1 MKRKTK
7 PVRKSKRTQI
17 KQLLSAVP
25 GRFSHNVNYQKPGGS
40 YNRTQAIVSLNA
52 AKLPSG
58 GGPNQSIPRVYT
70 PTQTVQPTYTSSRSS
85 SWETKA
91 ADAALSGAAFW
102 TAGKVLE
109 KATQVAPQVVTKSGS
124 WLSGLWNTVK
134 GAAED
139 AWNTVKGTGEALG
152 EDIATGD
159 VGGAVIELG
168 ELAPEVVAAA

>member
-1 MKRKTK
+1 MKRKIK
-7 PVRKSKRTQI
+7 PIRKGKRTQI

-25 GRFSHNVNYQKPGGS
+25 GRLSHNVNYQKPGGS

-52 AKLPSG
+52 AKLPTG
-58 GGPNQSIPRVYT
+58 GGPNQSVPRVYI
-70 PTQTVQPTYTSSRSS
+70 PTQTVQPSVSNRSGS

-124 WLSGLWNTVK
+124 WLSGLWNSVK

-159 VGGAVIELG
+159 VGGAVVELA
-168 ELAPEVVAAA
+168 ELAPEVAAA